1 MMLVLGLVL
10 FTMLMLVLEWIRA
23 DMVALLVVVVIG
35 LTGLIPADRVF
46 NGFAGN
52 AVIAIIAI
60 MIMGEGLDRAGVLNL
75 TAQFVMRM
83 ARGKESRLGV
93 VINAVTSLF
102 SAVIPSQALAALMI
116 PVTSRLSARTG
127 VPISRLLLPMAFC
140 ILTATN
146 TTLIAN
152 SPLIVL
158 NDLIASA
165 NNNLPPG
172 AQTIPKFGLF
182 SVTPVG
188 ILLAIAGVV
197 FFRLFTR
204 KLLPEREDARQKV
217 TPGRTESYFAETYGI
232 VGETAELTGTARR

>member
-1 MMLVLGLVL
+1 MALTLTPEMMLVLGLVG

-23 DMVALLVVVVIG
+23 DMVALLVVVAIG
-35 LTGLIPADRVF
+35 LTGLIPGDQVF

-60 MIMGEGLDRAGVLNL
+60 MIMGAGLDRAGVLNL
-75 TAQFVMRM
+75 TAAFVMRM
-83 ARGKESRLGV
+83 ARGVESRLGV
-93 VINAVTSLF
+93 VVNSVTSLF

-116 PVTSRLSARTG
+116 PVTSRLSARTS
-127 VPISRLLLPMAFC
+127 VPMSRLRLPMACC

-165 NNNLPPG
+165 NCNLPPG
-172 AQTIPKFGLF
+172 ALTIPKFGLF
-182 SVTPVG
+182 SVTS
-188 ILLAIAGVV
+188 A
-197 FFRLFTR
+197 
-204 KLLPEREDARQKV
+204 
-217 TPGRTESYFAETYGI
+217 
-232 VGETAELTGTARR
+232 